1 MPARYFKWSYDM
13 KKIILMLCLL
23 AVSVTMYGCTSK
35 EIHKDSGLMKITDD
49 NGRQV
54 AFSKKP
60 ERIVV
65 LSPSFLELL
74 EVLDGNVVG
83 RAESTIVRTPDFAKN
98 AAVVGFI
105 FNINTEK
112 VVELKPDLIVAYKG
126 MHEKYIQLFEANGI
140 PVVVLNLKYSILS
153 GALTVAI
160 IILPVIIRT
169 TEEALKT
176 VPDGYREASLA
187 LGSTKFQTLYKVVLP
202 SAIPGILS
210 GVILSVGRV
219 VGESAAILLTAG
231 TVAQMPGGIF
241 DSARNLTVHA
251 YLLTK
256 EKGDIASAASIGIV
270 LIFIVLFLNTVAKFV
285 AKKLNK
291 ANY

>member
-1 MPARYFKWSYDM
+1 MSSTHSKNEET
-13 KKIILMLCLL
+13 L
-23 AVSVTMYGCTSK
+23 AVILEEINKKLDEEIKIRKAMQK
-35 EIHKDSGLMKITDD
+35 EQEQ
-49 NGRQV
+49 NY
-54 AFSKKP
+54 
-60 ERIVV
+60 
-65 LSPSFLELL
+65 
-74 EVLDGNVVG
+74 
-83 RAESTIVRTPDFAKN
+83 
-98 AAVVGFI
+98 
-105 FNINTEK
+105 TEK
-112 VVELKPDLIVAYKG
+112 VNKINAGK
-126 MHEKYIQLFEANGI
+126 
-140 PVVVLNLKYSILS
+140 NLKYSILS

-176 VPDGYREASLA
+176 VQDGYREASLA

-219 VGESAAILLTAG
+219 VGESAAILLTSG

>member
-1 MPARYFKWSYDM
+1 MIVTTVYTVILSIAIATPIGILSAIYLQEYA
-13 KKIILMLCLL
+13 KK
-23 AVSVTMYGCTSK
+23 G
-35 EIHKDSGLMKITDD
+35 
-49 NGRQV
+49 
-54 AFSKKP
+54 
-60 ERIVV
+60 
-65 LSPSFLELL
+65 
-74 EVLDGNVVG
+74 
-83 RAESTIVRTPDFAKN
+83 
-98 AAVVGFI
+98 
-105 FNINTEK
+105 K
-112 VVELKPDLIVAYKG
+112 VVNAIRFATESLA
-126 MHEKYIQLFEANGI
+126 GI
-140 PVVVLNLKYSILS
+140 PSIIYGLFGGIFFVVVLNLKYSILS

-202 SAIPGILS
+202 SAISGILS